1 MQLCPHQRAGQPQDP
16 FYPFPAGQNSGL
28 GLHFRH
34 SPSFHRD
41 SLFSIISTSLIKLR
55 GFGLTAGNFTWMHY
69 AELFSDTENDALAAI
84 GNSLFL
90 GLASASICVILGTL
104 VVLCVRTGDRK
115 AKFLEMEALL
125 PEMLPG
131 IVMVIGIMLFWN
143 QIYTFLPLYNTMAIL
158 VITYVILFLPY
169 TVQYVTSAFTQISP
183 SLVESGQV
191 FGGTPFYIFR
201 RIVMPLLLKGMA
213 AGWMMTFIIAVR
225 ELVAPSLIAPPDTL
239 VISTY
244 IMREFEQGSV
254 SLGMA
259 MAVLCTAL
267 TVTSLLLLKRR
278 MHI

>member
-1 MQLCPHQRAGQPQDP
+1 
-16 FYPFPAGQNSGL
+16 
-28 GLHFRH
+28 
-34 SPSFHRD
+34 
-41 SLFSIISTSLIKLR
+41 
-55 GFGLTAGNFTWMHY
+55 MHY